1 MINPSLLNLDKM
13 NFTKYLKLEC
23 DTNYDITSITYSQ
36 GVILIS
42 VDYTEDMEDRQCTL
56 TLDYDPTIVNRSTSK
71 LTFDVKS

>member
-1 MINPSLLNLDKM
+1 M

-36 GVILIS
+36 GEILIS
-42 VDYTEDMEDRQCTL
+42 VDYTEDMEDKQCTL